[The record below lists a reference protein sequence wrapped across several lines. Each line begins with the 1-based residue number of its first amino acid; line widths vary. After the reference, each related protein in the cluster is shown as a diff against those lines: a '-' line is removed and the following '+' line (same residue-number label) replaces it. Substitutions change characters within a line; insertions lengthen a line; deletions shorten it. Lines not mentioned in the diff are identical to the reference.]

1 MELCHAHVDGVER
14 MQEFCAEWVIKAKT
28 ICLHSRARWVMQVRR
43 INMDRHIEIS
53 LQQFGIHSKMGFD
66 LSGDASG
73 VAIIYK

>member
-1 MELCHAHVDGVER
+1 
-14 MQEFCAEWVIKAKT
+14 
-28 ICLHSRARWVMQVRR
+28 
-43 INMDRHIEIS
+43 MDRNIEIS

>member
-1 MELCHAHVDGVER
+1 
-14 MQEFCAEWVIKAKT
+14 
-28 ICLHSRARWVMQVRR
+28 MQVRG
-43 INMDRHIEIS
+43 INMDRSIEIS